1 MARYVRDLTYQETI
15 YKRRL
20 RTITVGKHRLR
31 TVTVQRELL
40 RDPLLDS
47 ISSLKTLRGAGKIE
61 DVLRCIFDPYDPELE
76 HFVMVIVSSA
86 DEVVG
91 FKLLA
96 SGTQTSVMVDR
107 RLVFKNALFLGARA
121 IILAHN
127 HPNGS
132 LLPSPTD
139 LELTKALAE
148 GARLLG
154 IEVLDH
160 IILTPNGTCS
170 SIKEREPHLFPA
182 GKVEPSGQ
190 MS

>member
-15 YKRRL
+15 YKWRL
-20 RTITVGKHRLR
+20 RTITVR
-31 TVTVQRELL
+31 RELP
-40 RDPLLDS
+40 RDPFLGS
-47 ISSLKTLRGAGKIE
+47 ISSLKTLRGAGEIE
-61 DVLRCIFDPYDPELE
+61 DVLRCIFNQYDDEQE
-76 HFVMVIVSSA
+76 HFVMVIVSPA

-132 LLPSPTD
+132 LIPSATD

-160 IILTPNGTCS
+160 IILTPNGTCA